1 MLADIRTVMWK
12 ERRERAGQQRGLRN
26 KISSLVIPVITFGMM
41 AIYSP
46 LAVGAEW
53 ATSPLTLFISVL
65 VPLMVV
71 GTSIADSFAGERE
84 RKTLETLYAS
94 RLPERAILLGK
105 MSVPFVDSM
114 IVTIILHVVSLL
126 VVNLTNWNQKI
137 IFYTSDIVLA
147 NLGFSTMLSFGIA
160 CLGALVSLRARTVQQ
175 ATQYLMAGM
184 MGPFVLLMIS
194 IILIG
199 TVLPESWRIAF
210 ERFFS
215 EVVLDVD
222 LSQIMVGITCL
233 LILLDLILLVVVMY
247 HCQRSKLVLD

>member
-12 ERRERAGQQRGLRN
+12 EKRERASQQRGFRN
-26 KISSLVIPVITFGMM
+26 KLTSLVIPVITFGMM
-41 AIYSP
+41 AIYPP
-46 LAVGAEW
+46 LTVGTEW

-94 RLPERAILLGK
+94 RLPDRAILLGK
-105 MSVPFVDSM
+105 MSVPFTDSM
-114 IVTIILHVVSLL
+114 IVTIVLHMVSLL
-126 VVNLTNWNQKI
+126 VVNFANWNDTL
-137 IFYTSDIVLA
+137 IFYAPYIILA
-147 NLGFSTMLSFGIA
+147 NLSLSTLLSFGIA
-160 CLGALVSLRARTVQQ
+160 CLGVLVSLRARTVQQ

-215 EVVLDVD
+215 EVVLEVS
-222 LSQIMVGITCL
+222 LSQLMVGITPL
-233 LILLDLILLVVVMY
+233 LILLDSILLVVVMY
-247 HCQRSKLVLD
+247 HCRRRQLVLD

>member
-12 ERRERAGQQRGLRN
+12 EMRERAGQQRGWRN
-26 KISSLVIPVITFGMM
+26 KLTSLAIPVITFGMM
-41 AIYSP
+41 AIYPP

-94 RLPERAILLGK
+94 RLPDKAILLGK
-105 MSVPFVDSM
+105 MSVPFTDSM
-114 IVTIILHVVSLL
+114 IVTIVLHMVSLL
-126 VVNLTNWNQKI
+126 VVNLANWNHKF
-137 IFYTSDIVLA
+137 IFYASDVVLA
-147 NLGFSTMLSFGIA
+147 NLGLSTLLSLGIA
-160 CLGALVSLRARTVQQ
+160 CLGVLVSLRARTVQQ
-175 ATQYLMAGM
+175 ATQYLMAGI

-210 ERFFS
+210 ELFIT
-215 EVVLDVD
+215 EVVMDAG
-222 LSQIMVGITCL
+222 LSQLMFAIISL
-233 LILLDLILLVVVMY
+233 LILVDLFLFGVVMY
-247 HCQRSKLVLD
+247 NCQRRRLVLD